1 MPWSLTIGRL
11 FGSEIRIH
19 VTFLLLL
26 LWIGFAAY
34 QSGGQAAAIESLAF
48 ILAIFACV
56 VAHEFGHALAAK
68 RYGIA
73 TPDITLLPIGGVAR
87 LERMPERPRE
97 EIVVALAGPA
107 VNVVIAGALFLF
119 LGARFDAASV
129 EALDNPAAG
138 FLARIATVNVFLV
151 LFNLIPAFPMDGGRV
166 LRALLAMHYDRATAT
181 RYAARAGQV
190 LAFGFG
196 FWGLTTGNVFLVFIA
211 VFVYLAAAG
220 ESYQVGMEDAGR
232 TVSAREAMITR
243 FETLG
248 PQATLANAAEALIRT
263 TQHEFPVVDGAGQL
277 RGILTQKALIQA
289 LARTGR
295 DTPVVEVMARDVPTI
310 RENAALS
317 FAVKTMRDH
326 DAPALGVVDRDGR
339 LVAYITPE
347 NIAEYMMLARAGGVG
362 RQRPKPAGAGPFEP
376 PRTG

>member
-11 FGSEIRIH
+11 FGSEIRVH

-26 LWIGFAAY
+26 LWIGVSAY
-34 QSGGQAAAIESLAF
+34 QDGGQAAAIEGVAF

-56 VAHEFGHALAAK
+56 VAHEFGHALAAR

-107 VNVVIAGALFLF
+107 VNVVIAAVLFLV

-129 EALDNPAAG
+129 AALDDPAAG
-138 FLARIATVNVFLV
+138 FLARVATVNVFLV

-166 LRALLAMHYDRATAT
+166 LRALLAIRYDRATAT

-295 DTPVVEVMARDVPTI
+295 DTPVVEVMVRDVPTI

-317 FAVKTMRDH
+317 FAMNRMREQ

-347 NIAEYMMLARAGGVG
+347 NIAEYMLLAQAGGVG
-362 RQRPKPAGAGPFEP
+362 RRRPSLAGNGPFDP
-376 PRTG
+376 PRNG